1 MAHLQPQSTATAPGV
16 GQRLRLTSLRG
27 FMPNTER
34 LTGEQVRALW
44 QQRFAE
50 QGPGHRFWLYTHV
63 PFCPQIC
70 RFCQCSTSLR
80 KSDAQV
86 ARYLEWLEGELDWM
100 AESSRSGAV
109 RFQYVGGGTPNI
121 LSEPQLARLLGTLND
136 HFAFAPDARRTFEFL
151 PSALRPDTLPLVR
164 TFGFNRLSCGVQS
177 WSRETLRAVG
187 RAEGGM
193 DELGRTIADALALG
207 YDEINLDLI
216 HGIGAETTGTF
227 LDGLLRVLALGPTT
241 VTIHHV
247 IPTPTNPVFATVDE
261 ELAAHARF
269 ERLEELLG
277 AAVAREFPDVEWVL
291 RPNSW
296 ILVDRRFRRSDDF
309 SYWYYSDNERIHIDM
324 LSVGRFAHSNVL
336 GRISYENLS
345 QAERYDP
352 AEASYNAFRKTPAI
366 DAALDLIT
374 DLVGDRG
381 SDLAPIAA
389 RYGADAVDLLRPAL
403 AALAGAG
410 VVRERDGRWEPV
422 HTDGVFVDPVWPVL
436 EAAMQHMDARW
447 RLPLGRDLERG
458 IRVGRGDRSL
468 LVFVEKVL
476 PDKRYFATLGTI
488 GIYYRTLDQRQR
500 ADQGDW
506 AGALMEA
513 FVGEV
518 RDLRDAAPTLS
529 AKDIIARLKSRREDR
544 EPTA

>member
-1 MAHLQPQSTATAPGV
+1 MAHLQPQSTSAAPRA

-34 LTGEQVRALW
+34 LSGVQVRELW

-70 RFCQCSTSLR
+70 RFCQCSTSLK
-80 KSDAQV
+80 KSDEQV

-100 AESSRSGAV
+100 AAASRGGAV
-109 RFQYVGGGTPNI
+109 RFQYIGGGTPNI
-121 LSEPQLARLLGTLND
+121 LAEPQLARLLGMLNE
-136 HFAFAPDARRTFEFL
+136 HFEFAPGARRTFEFL
-151 PSALRPDTLPLVR
+151 PSALRPETLPLVR

-187 RAEGGM
+187 RSEGGM

-216 HGIGAETTGTF
+216 HGIGAETTGSF

-261 ELAAHARF
+261 ELAAHTRF

-277 AAVAREFPDVEWVL
+277 EAVARAFPDIEWVL

-296 ILVDRRFRRSDDF
+296 ILVDRRFRRGDDF

-352 AEASYNAFRKTPAI
+352 DEASYNAFRKTPAI

-389 RYGADAVDLLRPAL
+389 RYGADAVALLQPAL
-403 AALAGAG
+403 EALAREGI
-410 VVRERDGRWEPV
+410 VRERAGRWEPL
-422 HTDGVFVDPVWPVL
+422 HTDGVFVDPVWPLL
-436 EAAMQHMDARW
+436 ETAMQHLDARW

-458 IRVGRGDRSL
+458 IRIGRGDQAL
-468 LVFVEKVL
+468 LVFVEKIV
-476 PDKRYFATLGTI
+476 PDKRYFTTLGNI

-500 ADQGDW
+500 ADQGNW
-506 AGALMEA
+506 AGALMDV
-513 FVGEV
+513 FVGHV
-518 RDLRDAAPTLS
+518 RQLLDEAPTLS
-529 AKDIIARLKSRREDR
+529 AKDVTARLKRRLQDR
-544 EPTA
+544 QPAT